1 MNDRP
6 LFLRRSSSGEWPELG
21 SDASVIGIPT
31 QGVSL
36 CGLRTARMFDEL
48 LILILSGDIETAF
61 HPGPEA
67 VQSIERMLA
76 DTIHLVGAHRL
87 DACGA

>member
-1 MNDRP
+1 MNGRP
-6 LFLRRSSSGEWPELG
+6 LFRGRSSSGERPELG
-21 SDASVIGIPT
+21 SDASAIGIPT
-31 QGVSL
+31 QGVTL
-36 CGLRTARMFDEL
+36 CGLQTARMLDYL
-48 LILILSGDIETAF
+48 LILIVSGDIEAVF

-67 VQSIERMLA
+67 VQTIERMLA